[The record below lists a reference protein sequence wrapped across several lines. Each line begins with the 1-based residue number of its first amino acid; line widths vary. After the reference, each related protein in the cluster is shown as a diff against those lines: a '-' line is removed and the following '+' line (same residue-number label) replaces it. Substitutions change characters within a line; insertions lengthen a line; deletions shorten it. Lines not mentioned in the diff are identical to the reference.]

1 MVCDFTGVSSIA
13 YNQCPRGCFNGR
25 LGTFIKIAMPQD
37 HDGQPV
43 GSVDVTIQD
52 VSETPVALDRTRRSI
67 NVPMLG
73 CSRFAAQSVKGY

>member
-1 MVCDFTGVSSIA
+1 MALQGSAPLRVIGA
-13 YNQCPRGCFNGR
+13 RGSASMDSA
-25 LGTFIKIAMPQD
+25 LGTCIETAMPQD

-43 GSVDVTIQD
+43 GSVDVTIPD
-52 VSETPVALDRTRRSI
+52 MSGTPAALDRTRRSI